1 MFYVAL
7 HILPKAGPLYNG
19 QPPYGY
25 RGYIG
30 DLVQRMMGYAILRQ
44 VRIRRN
50 TCRVAPEVANL
61 TRECAQQSNLVN
73 EDTDDYCNA
82 WEESTELTNDLPSC
96 QLSEFKYSTAEEL
109 DGTVIKAK
117 LDSYL
122 GGGYV
127 FRLKGA
133 NKDLRAKLITLQNQ
147 RWINNQTRAVILGW

>member
-1 MFYVAL
+1 
-7 HILPKAGPLYNG
+7 
-19 QPPYGY
+19 
-25 RGYIG
+25 
-30 DLVQRMMGYAILRQ
+30 MMGYAILRQ
-44 VRIRRN
+44 VRIKRN

-82 WEESTELTNDLPSC
+82 WEESTELTRDLPSC
-96 QLSEFKYSTAEEL
+96 QLPEFKYSTAEEL
-109 DGTVIKAK
+109 DGTMIKAK

-133 NKDLRAKLITLQNQ
+133 NKDLRAKLIKLQNQ
-147 RWINNQTRAVILGW
+147 RWINNQTRAVILGL